1 MIPRLASLP
10 ARSFSSASSAGT
22 SPLADYLAGS
32 RGNLRTAFDA
42 RSTVGSTT
50 AAASASASSSSA
62 SSASSVAAPPP
73 SPAQLFRAEVRAG
86 RHATQTSGCAP
97 GFVQA
102 NFVALPR
109 RSALDFMLF
118 ALRNPRACPLLAVT
132 EVGDPCP
139 HSVAAGAD
147 LRTDIP
153 LYRMW
158 RDGEVAEEVTDV
170 RAHWEAGGEGED
182 GLVGFLLGCSFSWED
197 ELEKAGLCPRHV
209 EEGCNVRRES
219 DERRVKS
226 EERRA
231 KSEERS
237 ESTE

>member
-50 AAASASASSSSA
+50 AAASASASSSA
-62 SSASSVAAPPP
+62 SSASSAAPPP

-153 LYRMW
+153 LYRVW

-219 DERRVKS
+219 EA
-226 EERRA
+226 RRA
-231 KSEERS
+231 KSEE
-237 ESTE
+237 